1 MRASYWRWVGA
12 ALALSV
18 AVTIAL
24 SMAGEEMSRSVGGRI
39 ATMASSLISQLRRSM
54 EAAERGVVHQTLVL
68 EQGAGGHAA
77 QPITIDVWRAWVKQG
92 DFSDVGGSETAL
104 LLYTPG
110 SGKQRTDNATT
121 AAALARLGYV
131 VVALDDVEQAP
142 ELVSAG
148 VKPLLFD
155 FTSEAAYKLTLDSAD
170 EKVHQQALRLVEVLD
185 RLAELRR
192 QPDRPSWLETVSLDR
207 VGAFGWSL
215 GGSTA
220 AEASVLD
227 PRIIAVANL
236 DGWLFGRAAYGA
248 VRVPYLVMLSDFPL
262 PSDAEPDDATPARR
276 YETLLTRRDL
286 TEEFRLV
293 QRPGSLGIR
302 LVGAVHENL
311 SDFALGLGF
320 WRSWLRADPVRTKAT
335 IDACL
340 AAFFDHHLRGRPPAG
355 CLDESY
361 IADGV
366 QRFRTIEWPR
376 P

>member
-1 MRASYWRWVGA
+1 M
-12 ALALSV
+12 LSV
-18 AVTIAL
+18 AIAVAL
-24 SMAGEEMSRSVGGRI
+24 SMVGEEMSRSVGGRI
-39 ATMASSLISQLRRSM
+39 ATMASSLVSQLRRSM
-54 EAAERGVVHQTLVL
+54 AAAEPGVVHQTLVL
-68 EQGAGGHAA
+68 AEGAGGHTAER
-77 QPITIDVWRAWVKQG
+77 ITIDIWRARVEQD
-92 DFSDVGGSETAL
+92 DFSDVGGSGTAL
-104 LLYTPG
+104 LFYTPG

-131 VVALDDVEQAP
+131 VVALDDVEQVP

-148 VKPLLFD
+148 VRPLLFD
-155 FTSEAAYKLTLDSAD
+155 FTSEAAYKITLDSAD
-170 EKVHQQALRLVEVLD
+170 EKVHRQALRLVEVLD

-192 QPDRPSWLETVSLDR
+192 RPDGPSWLESVSLDR

-236 DGWLFGRAAYGA
+236 DGWLFGRAAHGA
-248 VRVPYLVMLSDFPL
+248 VTAPYLLMLSDFPF
-262 PSDAEPDDATPARR
+262 PSDAEADDATPARR
-276 YETLLTRRDL
+276 YEARLTRRDL
-286 TEEFRLV
+286 TEEFQLV

-311 SDFALGLGF
+311 SDFALGLSF
-320 WRSWLRADPVRTKAT
+320 WRSWLRADPVRTKA
-335 IDACL
+335 IIEACL
-340 AAFFDHHLRGRPPAG
+340 ASFFDHHLRGRLPAG
-355 CLDESY
+355 CLEEAY

-376 P
+376 PQAARAPT